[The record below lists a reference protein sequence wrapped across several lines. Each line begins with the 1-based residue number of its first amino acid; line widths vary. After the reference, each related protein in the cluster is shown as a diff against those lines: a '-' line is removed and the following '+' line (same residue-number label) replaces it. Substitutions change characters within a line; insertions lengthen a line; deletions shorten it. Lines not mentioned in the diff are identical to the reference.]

1 MNPLRT
7 LVLFAVL
14 VSGCVSNGPVFS
26 ARDDTMFGS
35 APVVIRHKSYAVL
48 TWTQGSFPF
57 FFLPQSQI
65 VEGKLV
71 FSVRGSASSGSLAG
85 QMRQVTIETPE
96 ELMALDRG
104 VFFWEPEPKPR
115 GTLVPIE
122 VQREP

>member
-1 MNPLRT
+1 MNPLRA
-7 LVLFAVL
+7 LLLFAML
-14 VSGCVSNGPVFS
+14 ISGCVPRGPVFS
-26 ARDDTMFGS
+26 ARDATMFGS

-85 QMRQVTIETPE
+85 QIRQVTLETPE

-104 VFFWEPEPKPR
+104 VFFWEPEPEPR

-122 VQREP
+122 VQHEP